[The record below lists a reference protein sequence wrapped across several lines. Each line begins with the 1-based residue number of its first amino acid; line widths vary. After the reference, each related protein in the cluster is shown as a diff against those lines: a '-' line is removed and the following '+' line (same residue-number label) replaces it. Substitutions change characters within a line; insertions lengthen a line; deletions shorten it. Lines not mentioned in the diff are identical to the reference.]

1 MQAFPAFRIACR
13 NRLAEVLRGL
23 IIVVCSP
30 ANARGESVSADN
42 FLQSL
47 NPYFADFERQPRHP
61 ARLQQ

>member
-1 MQAFPAFRIACR
+1 
-13 NRLAEVLRGL
+13 VLRGL